1 MNNKIKDKINMMKRD
16 SSSCKKIIN
25 NYCSIKKVQ
34 ELNKDNVLFKK
45 LNGKNEEII
54 YD

>member
-1 MNNKIKDKINMMKRD
+1 MNNKIKDKINMMKKD
-16 SSSCKKIIN
+16 SSSCKKIIS

-34 ELNKDNVLFKK
+34 ELNKDNDLFKK